1 MEQFDILFD
10 LVPLVVQVPRP
21 IFEKINRDRP
31 RGIPIYAASELE
43 LAEHFII
50 LLAIPATGYLKR
62 NGYSQL
68 TTVPI
73 HRDL

>member
-21 IFEKINRDRP
+21 ISEKINRDRP

-43 LAEHFII
+43 LGEHFIT